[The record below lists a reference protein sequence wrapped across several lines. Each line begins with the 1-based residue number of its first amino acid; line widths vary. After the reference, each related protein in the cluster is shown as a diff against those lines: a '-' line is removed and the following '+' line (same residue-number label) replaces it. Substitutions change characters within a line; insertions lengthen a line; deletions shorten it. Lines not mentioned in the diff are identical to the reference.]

1 MAKLKDT
8 EIDGNL
14 YVSGD
19 IQIGD
24 TDVMTA
30 IDELNTNLSELNA
43 NVGVIATV
51 PTSKIV
57 ALNASVI
64 SITSALVHQV
74 GKILNV
80 NVIMDISSS
89 RSGGVFDIQGYEPIA
104 NQMLLAVKSD
114 SLTTYALYVQDSTK
128 YILPYT
134 ALPAGTYR
142 VTGTLILE

>member
-1 MAKLKDT
+1 MAQLKDT
-8 EIDGNL
+8 EINGNL
-14 YVSGD
+14 NVSED

-24 TDVMTA
+24 VSILDT
-30 IDELNTNLSELNA
+30 IDNIYSTIDA
-43 NVGVIATV
+43 KHAVTTV
-51 PTSKIV
+51 ETSKIV
-57 ALNASVI
+57 SLNSSVI
-64 SITSALVHQV
+64 SITSGIVHQV

-80 NVIMDISSS
+80 NVVISLSSS
-89 RSGGVFDIQGYEPIA
+89 RNAGLIHIQGYKPIA

-128 YILPYT
+128 YILPYA